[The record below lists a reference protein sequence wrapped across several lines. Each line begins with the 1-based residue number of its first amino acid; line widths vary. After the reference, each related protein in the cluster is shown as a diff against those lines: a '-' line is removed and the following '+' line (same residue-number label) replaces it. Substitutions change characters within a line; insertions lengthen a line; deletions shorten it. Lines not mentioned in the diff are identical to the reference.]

1 MPSRSSS
8 VIGGEG
14 GASARMR
21 ILAVRGLG
29 SSGILPGIVG
39 WALVAA
45 RIVRT
50 VDRRLTVEA
59 TDLRPGAA
67 RAHHRR
73 LAAFRRRLPLG
84 MLVFGLRDFAMYLPG
99 SNTSASVIRGQRSC
113 CARRW

>member
-1 MPSRSSS
+1 
-8 VIGGEG
+8 
-14 GASARMR
+14 MR

-59 TDLRPGAA
+59 TNLRTA
-67 RAHHRR
+67 RADHRC
-73 LAAFRRRLPLG
+73 LAAFRRRLSLG
-84 MLVFGLRDFAMYLPG
+84 MLVFGLARFRHVPPG
-99 SNTSASVIRGQRSC
+99 SNANASVIRGQRSC
-113 CARRW
+113 CARRWGCHA